1 MNENPIKKILILAAN
16 PIDSVR
22 LSLEREVSEIRTTLQ
37 LSKNRDRFEIAARGS
52 VRPNELQ
59 QYLYDLQPQIVH
71 FSGHGLGSLIADNEQ
86 LSSRKFTPILD
97 DDLQPQGLMFEDDN
111 GRSKVVS
118 GVALAN
124 LFDLFRDQVVCVVLN
139 ACYSAQQAQEI
150 VKYIPYVVGMNRAIG
165 DLAAR
170 KFSQGFYRA
179 IWDNRS
185 IEEAFLSGKNA
196 IELDGIPEDLTPVLL
211 KRDLPKAGQ
220 SESPD
225 ISIVE
230 NSGSFYIVRT
240 RLEKRCYEEIIKPGM
255 LIRIKSPDKMG
266 KSFMMSRVL
275 DYVEQNG
282 YRTAIIDLREANQEI
297 FADINL
303 FLKWLCAMVGDR
315 LNIDRDPEEN
325 WKKFLGANP
334 NCTKFFEN
342 YFLSTTD
349 RPLVIAFDNFDC
361 IFDHA
366 NIETDFCGLLRGW
379 FEKVNTNK
387 VWGNL
392 RQIIVYSQESYAIK
406 DINQSPFN
414 VGLSIELGELDSREL
429 LAFANAY
436 GLSWTNQEI
445 EKLMHLIGGHPYLA
459 KRAFDRITHQEKTL
473 DELLRT
479 APTEEGIYG
488 DFLTER
494 LQYLEENLL
503 LVESMRKVVNSDRPV
518 RLGSKETFKLDS
530 MGLIKRQGSD
540 VLSRSNLYR
549 LYFKDRLRE

>member
-1 MNENPIKKILILAAN
+1 MNDNSIQKILILAAN

-22 LSLEREVSEIRTTLQ
+22 LSLEREVQEIRTTLQ
-37 LSKNRDRFEIAARGS
+37 LSPNRDRFTIEPRGA
-52 VRPNELQ
+52 VRPDDLQ
-59 QYLYDLQPQIVH
+59 QYMYDVRPQIVH
-71 FSGHGLGSLIADNEQ
+71 FSGHGIGSGVASDDLP
-86 LSSRKFTPILD
+86 SSRKLAVIAD
-97 DDLQPQGLMFEDDN
+97 DNAQPEGLMFEDEN
-111 GRSKVVS
+111 SRSKLVS
-118 GVALAN
+118 GAVIAE
-124 LFDLFRDQVVCVVLN
+124 LFGLFRESVKCVVLN
-139 ACYSAQQAQEI
+139 SCYSVEQAKEI
-150 VKYIPYVVGMNRAIG
+150 VEYIPYVVCMNRAIG
-165 DLAAR
+165 DIAAR

-179 IWDNRS
+179 IWDDRS
-185 IEEAFLSGKNA
+185 IEDAFLSGKSSIGLN
-196 IELDGIPEDLTPVLL
+196 GIPEALTPVLL
-211 KRDLPKAGQ
+211 KRDLPKAGR

-225 ISIVE
+225 LSIVE

-240 RLEKRCYEEIIKPGM
+240 RLEKRCYEEIINPGM

-275 DYVEQNG
+275 DYVKKNG
-282 YRTAIIDLREANQEI
+282 YRSAIIDLREANQEI

-315 LNIDRDPEEN
+315 LNIDRDPEEK

-361 IFDHA
+361 IFDHP

-414 VGLSIELGELDSREL
+414 VGLSVELGELNAVEM
-429 LAFANAY
+429 LALANAY
-436 GLSWTNQEI
+436 QLSWTNQEI
-445 EKLMHLIGGHPYLA
+445 EQLMDSIGGHPYLA
-459 KRAFDRITHQEKTL
+459 QRAFDRIAHQEISL
-473 DELLRT
+473 DELLRN
-479 APTEEGIYG
+479 APTEQGIYG
-488 DFLTER
+488 AYLNER
-494 LQYLEENLL
+494 LQCLEENLL
-503 LVESMRKVVNSDRPV
+503 VNAMRKVVDSDIPV
-518 RLGSKETFKLDS
+518 RLTSKETFKLDS
-530 MGLIKRQGSD
+530 MGLIERQGND
-540 VLSRSNLYR
+540 VESRCNLYR

>member
-1 MNENPIKKILILAAN
+1 MNDNSIKKILILAAN

-22 LSLEREVSEIRTTLQ
+22 LSLEREVAEIRITLQ
-37 LSKNRDRFEIAARGS
+37 LSENRDLFDIEPRGA
-52 VRPNELQ
+52 VRPDDLQ
-59 QYLYDLQPQIVH
+59 QYMYDVQPQIVH
-71 FSGHGLGSLIADNEQ
+71 FSGHGIGSGVTSDDLP
-86 LSSRKFTPILD
+86 SSRKFTVITNNDVLPE
-97 DDLQPQGLMFEDDN
+97 GLMFEDDR
-111 GRSKVVS
+111 GQSQLVS
-118 GVALAN
+118 GAVLA
-124 LFDLFRDQVVCVVLN
+124 DLFGLFRENVQCVVLN
-139 ACYSAQQAQEI
+139 SCYSVEQAKEI
-150 VKYIPYVVGMNRAIG
+150 VKFIPYVVCMNRAIG

-170 KFSQGFYRA
+170 KFSEGFYRA

-196 IELDGIPEDLTPVLL
+196 IELEGIPEALTPVLL
-211 KRDLPKAGQ
+211 SRDLPKPKKTETQ
-220 SESPD
+220 D
-225 ISIVE
+225 ISIIE
-230 NSGSFYIVRT
+230 NNGRFYIVRS
-240 RLEKRCYEEIIKPGM
+240 RLEQHCYEEILKPGM

-297 FADINL
+297 FANINL

-315 LNIDRDPEEN
+315 LNIDCDPEGN

-342 YFLSTTD
+342 YFLSPTD

-414 VGLSIELGELDSREL
+414 VGLSVELGELDAAEL
-429 LAFANAY
+429 LALATAHK
-436 GLSWTNQEI
+436 LSWTNQEI
-445 EKLMHLIGGHPYLA
+445 EKLMDSIGGHPYLMQL
-459 KRAFDRITHQEKTL
+459 AFEQIIHQKIL
-473 DELLRT
+473 LNELLRT

-488 DFLTER
+488 DYLNER
-494 LQYLEENLL
+494 LQCLEGNS
-503 LVESMRKVVNSDRPV
+503 LVDAMWKVVDSNNPV

-530 MGLIKRQGSD
+530 MGLIKRQGND
-540 VLSRSNLYR
+540 VGPRCNLYR

>member
-1 MNENPIKKILILAAN
+1 MNDNSIKKILILAAN

-22 LSLEREVSEIRTTLQ
+22 LSLERELAEIRTTLQ
-37 LSKNRDRFEIAARGS
+37 LSKNRDRFQIEQRGG
-52 VRPNELQ
+52 VRPQ
-59 QYLYDLQPQIVH
+59 DLQPYMYDVKPQIVH
-71 FSGHGLGSLIADNEQ
+71 FAGHGVGGATVGGND
-86 LSSRKFTPILD
+86 RKLTVIND
-97 DDLQPQGLMFEDDN
+97 RDLPPEGLVFEDEN
-111 GRSKVVS
+111 GRAQLVS
-118 GVALAN
+118 GKAFADLCS
-124 LFDLFRDQVVCVVLN
+124 LFSRDVKCVVLN
-139 ACYSAQQAQEI
+139 ACYSEQQAREI
-150 VKYIPYVVGMNRAIG
+150 VKYIPYVMGMKRGIG
-165 DLAAR
+165 DIAAR

-179 IWDNRS
+179 IVDDRT
-185 IEEAFLSGKNA
+185 IEEAFASGINA
-196 IELDGIPEDLTPVLL
+196 IELDGIPEELTPVLL
-211 KRDLPKAGQ
+211 PRDLPKSQKTGG
-220 SESPD
+220 
-225 ISIVE
+225 E
-230 NSGSFYIVRT
+230 NIDVIPINGEFYIVRSQVE
-240 RLEKRCYEEIIKPGM
+240 RRCYEEVLKPGG

-297 FADINL
+297 FADINQ
-303 FLKWLCAMVGDR
+303 FLKWLCAMVGDI

-325 WKKFLGANP
+325 WKKYLGANY

-342 YFLSTTD
+342 YFLSATEP
-349 RPLVIAFDNFDC
+349 PLAIAFDNFDC

-366 NIETDFCGLLRGW
+366 NIETDFYGLLRGW

-392 RQIIVYSQESYAIK
+392 RQIVVYSQESYAIK

-429 LAFANAY
+429 LALANAY

-445 EKLMHLIGGHPYLA
+445 EKLMDSIGGHPYLA
-459 KRAFDRITHQEKTL
+459 QLAFDRIAHRENTL

-488 DFLTER
+488 DYLNER
-494 LQYLEENLL
+494 LQHLEENPL
-503 LVESMRKVVNSDRPV
+503 LVESMRKVVNSDCPV

-549 LYFKDRLRE
+549 LYFKDRLREQ